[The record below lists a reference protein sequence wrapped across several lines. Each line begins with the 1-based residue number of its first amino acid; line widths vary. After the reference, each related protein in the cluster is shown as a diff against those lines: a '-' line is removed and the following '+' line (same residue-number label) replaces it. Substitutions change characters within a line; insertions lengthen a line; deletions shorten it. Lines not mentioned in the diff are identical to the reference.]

1 MPYIMLS
8 LLVTLFILQCAITS
22 ILSFAPSV
30 DPSTIAPSTRS
41 PTYSRKPTISPST
54 IAPSYA
60 PSTIAPSTASP
71 TTVGTGYC
79 PAYSASGS
87 SSYAVCSITACSGD
101 TVTMTMCSPGS
112 YNGDT
117 YLILYD
123 PFTQSPLASDYE
135 DSGSLCSHITY
146 TFNSTCQAYDL
157 REGCDGSGSCSGT
170 VYYSGSS
177 ASVSPSSIPTTTAPS
192 VAPSTIAPSLIPST
206 SPSIDPTL
214 AAVNSNG
221 NDQLSAGAIAGIT
234 IGVIV
239 GIIATVVAVFYFS
252 STAMLSLES
261 ATELSTM
268 KNPRGEDSELL

>member
-8 LLVTLFILQCAITS
+8 LLVTLFILQCAIVS

-30 DPSTIAPSTRS
+30 DPSTITPS
-41 PTYSRKPTISPST
+41 TYSRKPTISPST
-54 IAPSYA
+54 IAPSYSLA
-60 PSTIAPSTASP
+60 P

-123 PFTQSPLASDYE
+123 PYTQSRLASDYE

-146 TFNSTCQAYDL
+146 TFNSNCQAYDL

-177 ASVSPSSIPTTTAPS
+177 ASFSPSSIPTTTAPS

-234 IGVIV
+234 IGVIAFV

-261 ATELSTM
+261 ATEMSTM
-268 KNPRGEDSELL
+268 KNPIGEDSELL